1 LTTFGDFS
9 PFLVSRTVPVTTFDN
24 FSKSVYN
31 RAPKVVVKEHA
42 IMISEKMI
50 KLTKSNSVIRA
61 MFEEGNRLAELHGR
75 ENVYDFSLG
84 NPNIPSPPAVNN
96 AIIDIVTNEDLV
108 ALHGY
113 MSNVGYPAVREEIAK
128 SLNTRF
134 DTHFSANN
142 IIMSVGA
149 AGGLNVVL
157 KTLINPGDEVI
168 VISPFFVEYGNYVN
182 NYDGKLV
189 VVPTT
194 RFDFQPDPETVR
206 KAITPKTKAIIIN
219 SPNNPTGVVYTE
231 ETIKELAAVLDEKS
245 KEIGAPIYIISDEPY
260 RELAYDGITVP
271 FITKYY
277 KNTIVCYSWSKS
289 LSLPGQRI
297 GYIVFP
303 SEIDDYELIFDA
315 AGIAT
320 RILGYVNAPALIQRV
335 VAKCLY
341 EQTNI
346 NAYDTNRKLLY
357 NGLKNLGFEPVYPQG
372 AFYLWLKTPGD
383 DKEFVEAAKK
393 YNILLVPG
401 TAFTCPGYARIAYC
415 VATKTIENSM
425 PAFKKLAQELG
436 LSEN

>member
-1 LTTFGDFS
+1 
-9 PFLVSRTVPVTTFDN
+9 
-24 FSKSVYN
+24 
-31 RAPKVVVKEHA
+31 
-42 IMISEKMI
+42 MISKKMI

-61 MFEEGNRLAELHGR
+61 MFEEGNRLAALHGR

-84 NPNIPSPPAVNN
+84 NPNIPSPPAVNS
-96 AIIDIVTNEDLV
+96 AIIDIVKNEDPV

-113 MSNVGYPAVREEIAK
+113 MSNIGYPAVREDIAK

-134 DTHFSANN
+134 DTTFNENN

-157 KTLINPGDEVI
+157 KTLLNPGDEVV
-168 VISPFFVEYGNYVN
+168 VISPFFVEYGNYVSN
-182 NYDGKLV
+182 FDGKLII
-189 VVPTT
+189 VPAC
-194 RFDFQPDPETVR
+194 RVDFQPDPETMR
-206 KAITPKTKAIIIN
+206 AAITKKTKAVIIN

-231 ETIKELAAVLDEKS
+231 ETIKRLAAVLEEKS
-245 KEIGAPIYIISDEPY
+245 QENGAPIYIISDEPY
-260 RELAYDGITVP
+260 RELAYDGVEVP
-271 FITKYY
+271 FLTKYY

-297 GYIVFP
+297 GYILIP

-346 NAYDTNRKLLY
+346 GVYDENRKLLY
-357 NGLKNLGFEPVYPQG
+357 KGLKKLGFEPLLPQG
-372 AFYLWLKTPGD
+372 AFYMWLKTPGD
-383 DKEFVEAAKK
+383 DKEFAQAAKK
-393 YNILLVPG
+393 HNILLVPG

-415 VATKTIENSM
+415 VATETIKNSM
-425 PAFKKLAQELG
+425 PAFKKLSKDCG
-436 LSEN
+436 LT